1 MTVLSKVVL
10 TDEQKEVKDVILSD
24 KSCVVNACPGAGKTT
39 LSLVIT
45 QLYNKK
51 TLVLTFSSKLK
62 DETREKVSK
71 NNINCRV
78 HSYNSAP
85 RDHYLIDA
93 YNDEDIYEILS
104 RDIEPFKKIDY
115 EFIVLDEIQDN
126 YIKELELLKRQQKL
140 LKEFRQLRLEAI
152 NKRLGA
158 TK

>member
-1 MTVLSKVVL
+1 MTVLSEVVL
-10 TDEQKEVKDVILSD
+10 TDEQNEVKDIILSD

-51 TLVLTFSSKLK
+51 TLVLTLSSKLK

-85 RDHYLIDA
+85 RDHYLNDA

-115 EFIVLDEIQDN
+115 EFIVLDEIQDMTKAH
-126 YIKELELLKRQQKL
+126 YKYLMKFIKVGTTVVITE
-140 LKEFRQLRLEAI
+140 
-152 NKRLGA
+152 
-158 TK
+158 